1 MRKFI
6 PWIVLLLAV
15 AAAIA
20 FREPLATWAGA
31 RWAGISGQAA
41 EEAASGPLVAS
52 GAIEARDLAASA
64 PAGGRIIAVHAGEG
78 DLVAAG
84 EVIATL
90 DTTLLDAQIAEARG
104 RAAVANAQVAL
115 LRAGPRAADLA
126 VATAAIERAA
136 AAAAATRV
144 AADDARALV
153 SAPGALDVSIARAGA
168 AVEVATE
175 EVAAAA
181 AAATATDLEQQLW
194 GRIVQ
199 RLEQGADVSLPPEMG
214 GGSRHVNAP
223 AEQLAEAR
231 LTWNLRSQAAWRAHA
246 DHVAAAAA
254 RDAAR
259 RSLADLR
266 GQKDEPIA
274 LQGQADAAA
283 AAIPVADAAVA
294 AARADLALLEAG
306 AAPAQI
312 AVAESLARQA
322 HAAADSLEA
331 TRADYAVRAPEAGT
345 ITALVLHAG
354 EVAAPGAAIARLA
367 DLAGVTLTVY
377 VPQARM
383 AEVRVGGAVAARVD
397 AYADRTFSG
406 TVRYVSD
413 RAEFTPK
420 SVQTQEER
428 AATVYAVEIALP
440 NEDRA
445 LKPGMPVDAA
455 FCPTADGGA
464 SPAGCAFPEAA
475 ADAPRT
481 GLSALL
487 RRAEPAATPTPPAAP
502 AYAGA
507 IEATT
512 VRVAAEVGGRAV
524 EAPVDQGDTVAT
536 GQVLLQLDDTELQ
549 AKRLE
554 AGAAI
559 AAARAELDRVQ
570 AAPQPERVAQVE
582 AALQQAEAALN
593 AAQARLDAAR
603 RSLEKPQELDAQIND
618 ARQQVSVASAAVDS
632 ARAGVRTAQV
642 LQESLPNPGSDEDR
656 TRRAMYDQ
664 QAAAAGAALRA
675 ATARVRGAEA
685 VLARLLAIRGQP
697 VALEAA
703 VHAAENDVRMAEA
716 ARAVARAGLAQVTAT
731 AHPASAALARA
742 QVAHAEAGLAVIDA
756 AADKLQVRS
765 PIAGEVVLQAIHAG
779 EVAAPGS
786 PLFTVADLSS
796 VKLTA
801 YVPVAEVG
809 QVQIG
814 QAAQVT
820 VDAYPGRTF
829 AGAVTHIA
837 DRTEFTPKNVQTA
850 DERARMV
857 VAVEVTLPN
866 ADGALRPGMAA
877 EATW

>member
-41 EEAASGPLVAS
+41 EAVASGPLVAS
-52 GAIEARDLAASA
+52 GAIEARDLAAA
-64 PAGGRIIAVHAGEG
+64 AAAGGRVVAVHAREG
-78 DLVAAG
+78 DQVVAG

-90 DTTLLDAQIAEARG
+90 DTTLLDAQIAEARA
-104 RAAVANAQVAL
+104 RAAVADAQVAL
-115 LRAGPRAADLA
+115 LRAGPREADLA
-126 VATAAIERAA
+126 VAMAAVEQAA
-136 AAAAATRV
+136 AAAAAARV
-144 AADDARALV
+144 AADDAGALV

-181 AAATATDLEQQLW
+181 AAATAADLEQQLW

-199 RLEQGADVSLPPEMG
+199 RLEQGADVSLPPELG
-214 GGSRHVNAP
+214 GGSRHVDAP

-283 AAIPVADAAVA
+283 AAIPVADATVA

-322 HAAADSLEA
+322 HAAAGSIEA

-367 DLAGVTLTVY
+367 DLAEVTLTVY

-406 TVRYVSD
+406 TVRFVAD

-445 LKPGMPVDAA
+445 LKPGMPADAV
-455 FCPTADGGA
+455 FCAAAEGGA
-464 SPAGCAFPEAA
+464 AGCAFPEAA

-512 VRVAAEVGGRAV
+512 VRIAAEVGGRAV
-524 EAPVDQGDTVAT
+524 EAPVSQGDKVAA
-536 GQVLLQLDDTELQ
+536 GQVLLLLDDTELE

-570 AAPQPERVAQVE
+570 AAPQPERIVRAQV
-582 AALQQAEAALN
+582 AVQQAEAALN

-632 ARAGVRTAQV
+632 ARASVRTAQV

-675 ATARVRGAEA
+675 ATARVRGAEV

-716 ARAVARAGLAQVTAT
+716 ARAVARAGLAQVTAA
-731 AHPASAALARA
+731 AHPASVALARA
-742 QVAHAEAGLAVIDA
+742 QVADAEAGLAVIQA
-756 AADKLQVRS
+756 AAARLQVRS
-765 PIAGEVVLQAIHAG
+765 PIAGEVVLKAIHGG

-796 VKLTA
+796 VKLTV

-829 AGAVTHIA
+829 AGSVTHIA
-837 DRTEFTPKNVQTA
+837 GRTEFTPKNVQTA

-866 ADGALRPGMAA
+866 ADGALRSGMAA

>member
-41 EEAASGPLVAS
+41 EAVASGPLVAS
-52 GAIEARDLAASA
+52 GAIEARDLAAA
-64 PAGGRIIAVHAGEG
+64 AAAGGRVVAVHAREG
-78 DLVAAG
+78 DQVVAG

-90 DTTLLDAQIAEARG
+90 DTTLLDAQIAEARA
-104 RAAVANAQVAL
+104 RAAVADAQVAL
-115 LRAGPRAADLA
+115 LRAGPREADLA
-126 VATAAIERAA
+126 VAMAAVEQAA
-136 AAAAATRV
+136 AAAAAARV
-144 AADDARALV
+144 AADDAGALV

-181 AAATATDLEQQLW
+181 AAATAADLEQQLW

-199 RLEQGADVSLPPEMG
+199 RLEQGADVSLPPELG
-214 GGSRHVNAP
+214 GGSRHVDAP

-283 AAIPVADAAVA
+283 AAIPVADATVA

-322 HAAADSLEA
+322 HAAAGSIEA

-367 DLAGVTLTVY
+367 DLAEVTLTVY

-383 AEVRVGGAVAARVD
+383 AEVRVGGAVVARVD

-406 TVRYVSD
+406 TVRFVAD

-445 LKPGMPVDAA
+445 LKPGMPADAV
-455 FCPTADGGA
+455 FCAAAEGGA
-464 SPAGCAFPEAA
+464 AGCAFPEAA

-487 RRAEPAATPTPPAAP
+487 RRAEPAATPTPQAAP

-512 VRVAAEVGGRAV
+512 VRIAAEVGGRAV
-524 EAPVDQGDTVAT
+524 EAPVSQGDKVAA
-536 GQVLLQLDDTELQ
+536 GQVLLLLDDTELE

-570 AAPQPERVAQVE
+570 AAPQPERIVRAQV
-582 AALQQAEAALN
+582 AVQQAEAALN

-632 ARAGVRTAQV
+632 ARASVRTAQV

-675 ATARVRGAEA
+675 ATARVRGAEV

-716 ARAVARAGLAQVTAT
+716 ARAVARAGLAQVTAA
-731 AHPASAALARA
+731 AHPASVALARA
-742 QVAHAEAGLAVIDA
+742 QVADAEAGLAVIQA
-756 AADKLQVRS
+756 AAARLQVRS
-765 PIAGEVVLQAIHAG
+765 PIAGEVVLKAIHGG

-796 VKLTA
+796 VKLTV

-829 AGAVTHIA
+829 AGSVTHIA
-837 DRTEFTPKNVQTA
+837 GRTEFTPKNVQTA

-866 ADGALRPGMAA
+866 ADGALRSGMAA

>member
-41 EEAASGPLVAS
+41 EAVASGPLVAS
-52 GAIEARDLAASA
+52 GAIEARDLAAA
-64 PAGGRIIAVHAGEG
+64 AAAGGRVVAVHAREG
-78 DLVAAG
+78 DQVVAG

-90 DTTLLDAQIAEARG
+90 DTTLLDAQIAEARA
-104 RAAVANAQVAL
+104 RAAVADAQVAL
-115 LRAGPRAADLA
+115 LRAGPREADLA
-126 VATAAIERAA
+126 VAMAAVEQAA
-136 AAAAATRV
+136 AAAAAARV
-144 AADDARALV
+144 AADDAGALV

-181 AAATATDLEQQLW
+181 AAATAADLEQQLW

-199 RLEQGADVSLPPEMG
+199 RLEQGADVSLPPELG
-214 GGSRHVNAP
+214 GGSRHVDAP

-283 AAIPVADAAVA
+283 AAIPVADATVA

-322 HAAADSLEA
+322 HAAAGSIEA

-367 DLAGVTLTVY
+367 DLAEVTLTVY

-406 TVRYVSD
+406 TVRFVAD

-445 LKPGMPVDAA
+445 LKPGMPADAV
-455 FCPTADGGA
+455 FCAAAEGGA
-464 SPAGCAFPEAA
+464 AGCAFPEAA

-487 RRAEPAATPTPPAAP
+487 RRAEPAATPTPQAAP

-512 VRVAAEVGGRAV
+512 VRIAAEVGGRAV
-524 EAPVDQGDTVAT
+524 EAPVSQGDKVAA
-536 GQVLLQLDDTELQ
+536 GQVLLLLDDTELQ